1 MPSCFVTT
9 RFCFFLLFSLGLYFG
24 FHFGLDFLGLGLHL
38 RLGFFG
44 VGFDLFGLDF
54 RFCLYFLGL
63 GFHVSLDLLNLG
75 FNLFL
80 QVFLGSFFG
89 NVLPAR
95 TQSTRCE
102 FCGTTYAEIANSGH
116 VGCANCY
123 SLFADRLNPSIVRIH
138 GNAAHCGKHSK
149 AAELEKQQEKPQK
162 KEETVKDLQA
172 QLEKAVARQDFER
185 AAELR
190 DKIREMEGSK

>member
-1 MPSCFVTT
+1 MRKCDKCGAQNATT
-9 RFCFFLLFSLGLYFG
+9 HVKTIINGELTEYDLCSACAHKLGYNNVFADMESDFS
-24 FHFGLDFLGLGLHL
+24 
-38 RLGFFG
+38 
-44 VGFDLFGLDF
+44 
-54 RFCLYFLGL
+54 
-63 GFHVSLDLLNLG
+63 NL
-75 FNLFL
+75 
-80 QVFLGSFFG
+80 LGSF
-89 NVLPAR
+89 
-95 TQSTRCE
+95 
-102 FCGTTYAEIANSGH
+102 
-116 VGCANCY
+116 
-123 SLFADRLNPSIVRIH
+123 NPSIVRIH